1 MGVKV
6 TSMGSSAFDQFVQ
19 MELASFR
26 EPREESFN
34 WKAEKERWLG
44 DLNVLFSQVEE
55 YLKPYV
61 DGGQI
66 TIEFGN
72 VELNE
77 ENIGPYLAP
86 VMIIRIGRKTINLE
100 PVGTLLIGS
109 RGRVDVIGP
118 TSRSQLL
125 LLDSKLTSLRQLVR
139 VSPGFRGETPASPTT
154 RSASEIDWAWRIVTR
169 PPEHEVVEVN
179 KDSFLNLLLEIAN
192 G

>member
-1 MGVKV
+1 
-6 TSMGSSAFDQFVQ
+6 MGSSAFDQFVQ
-19 MELASFR
+19 TELASFR
-26 EPREESFN
+26 EPREKSFD
-34 WKAEKERWLG
+34 WQAEKERWLG
-44 DLNVLFSQVEE
+44 DLNGLFSQVKE
-55 YLKPYV
+55 YLKLYV
-61 DGGQI
+61 DAGQI
-66 TIEFGN
+66 AIEFKN

-77 ENIGPYLAP
+77 ENIGPYVAP

-125 LLDSKLTSLRQLVR
+125 LLDSKLTSLRQLLR
-139 VSPGFRGETPASPTT
+139 VSPEVGGKMPASPPN
-154 RSASEIDWAWRIVTR
+154 RSASETDWAWRIVTR
-169 PPEHEVVEVN
+169 PPQHEVVEVD